1 MNLLIERGER
11 EREGERGERER
22 ESGRGREEEKERA
35 RVRQRMSNDTTFHIT
50 NDTTGHITSE
60 PSYTKVPIFA
70 ISLSRALSASLMSGA
85 YV

>member
-1 MNLLIERGER
+1 
-11 EREGERGERER
+11 
-22 ESGRGREEEKERA
+22 
-35 RVRQRMSNDTTFHIT
+35 VRQRMSNDTTFHIT